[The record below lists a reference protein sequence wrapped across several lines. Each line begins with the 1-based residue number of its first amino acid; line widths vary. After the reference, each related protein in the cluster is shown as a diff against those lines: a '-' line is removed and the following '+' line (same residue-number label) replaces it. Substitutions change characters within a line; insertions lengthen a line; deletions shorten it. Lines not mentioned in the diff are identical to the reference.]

1 MSLYYDFES
10 FPLDMPLHTG
20 YNVWEVCHIVSG
32 TGWLTTDET
41 QMRLSSGEV
50 ILIPP
55 HLPHEFRFDQTPNP
69 DEKNEI
75 GYIFISFQDQVLDKY
90 TTILPKLK
98 EKFDLLRQLNSITRF
113 TPESSRLITRL
124 MWKMK
129 DLKDEERVSALLKL
143 TLLLTKENGELNTGQ
158 SPKDVKTQKT
168 LELINLYIMHNA
180 NRKFKLEDIASHVNM
195 SRFAFCS
202 FFRKYTGKTFF
213 SYLEEYRIR
222 LACKLL
228 EGGNTTISDVCY
240 KSGFNDIPY
249 FNRTFKRIMGVSPK
263 EYRALK

>member
-1 MSLYYDFES
+1 M
-10 FPLDMPLHTG
+10 
-20 YNVWEVCHIVSG
+20 
-32 TGWLTTDET
+32 
-41 QMRLSSGEV
+41 
-50 ILIPP
+50 
-55 HLPHEFRFDQTPNP
+55 
-69 DEKNEI
+69 
-75 GYIFISFQDQVLDKY
+75 
-90 TTILPKLK
+90 
-98 EKFDLLRQLNSITRF
+98 
-113 TPESSRLITRL
+113 
-124 MWKMK
+124 
-129 DLKDEERVSALLKL
+129 
-143 TLLLTKENGELNTGQ
+143 TKENGELKTGQ

-213 SYLEEYRIR
+213 TYLEEYRIR